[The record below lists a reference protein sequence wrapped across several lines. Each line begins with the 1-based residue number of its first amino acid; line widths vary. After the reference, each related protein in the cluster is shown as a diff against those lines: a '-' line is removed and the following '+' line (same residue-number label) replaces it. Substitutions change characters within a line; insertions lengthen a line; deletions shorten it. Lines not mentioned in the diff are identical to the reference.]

1 MNLVSVTSELIR
13 DVVEYIFPSR
23 NLADGSLEHEFL
35 MVNTPLIETVF
46 MAVVVT
52 VVVAVVMSVSV
63 IVVVL
68 LVVTVVVVVV
78 VMVDFQ
84 VLDCVSRDA
93 SVTTLST
100 KQSHDQNLSKARCSI
115 ASRFN

>member
-52 VVVAVVMSVSV
+52 VVVAVVISVSV

-84 VLDCVSRDA
+84 VDCVSRDA